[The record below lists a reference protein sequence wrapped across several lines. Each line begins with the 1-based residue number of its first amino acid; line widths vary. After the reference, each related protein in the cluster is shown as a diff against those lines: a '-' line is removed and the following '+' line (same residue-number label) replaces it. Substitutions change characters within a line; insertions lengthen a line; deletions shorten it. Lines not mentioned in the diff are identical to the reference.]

1 MVKYSNFSMLCLNC
15 FHKSPTI
22 NFYCVHRHNSLF
34 NGKKFSWSWRL
45 VCASGYGMWPL
56 ISTLNKNTLV
66 TTYTHTH
73 IHIHMPTCKSIYSF
87 SLSHTQSSI
96 HKLTHSLSHIH
107 KHIHIP
113 IYLCSYLICIVN
125 FSIWFGTWKTFLHL
139 FSLKMTGKPVE
150 IELPFNLDVNKQ
162 NNLCI

>member
-73 IHIHMPTCKSIYSF
+73 IDIHMPTCKSIYSF
-87 SLSHTQSSI
+87 SHTHNHQFTNSHT
-96 HKLTHSLSHIH
+96 HFHTYTNTF
-107 KHIHIP
+107 
-113 IYLCSYLICIVN
+113 IYPYTCAGIDSYLICIVN
-125 FSIWFGTWKTFLHL
+125 FSIWFGTWKTFFTLI
-139 FSLKMTGKPVE
+139 FTE
-150 IELPFNLDVNKQ
+150 NDR
-162 NNLCI
+162 